1 MQNMKINYINKINYF
16 VLYLFFFLCSNT
28 YAEISSSDRP
38 FFALPQGI
46 SVVAGGDASNANLSD
61 IKNLNKAVQE
71 VSKLNAESLKNNAID
86 SLGTKG
92 AEITKTYLE
101 RYFPTVELELDM
113 MNGENP
119 TSSILILAPLSDPSD
134 TINTF
139 FTQDSI
145 FYSDNRTTVNLGV
158 GYRRLEWDKKL
169 LLGINAFY
177 DHEFPYNHQRTSL
190 GFEARTSVGEI
201 NANIYNSLTDWRD
214 GRDGLDERGLDG
226 RDIEIGIPLPY
237 MNWAYVFAKAFTW
250 DSELSGVKDISGTN
264 LSVRAKPPSLRGIE
278 IEFGR
283 VNYGN
288 TSSNAEKDANFFKI
302 TVNLTELFKTPADA
316 APLISKYAYQLDD
329 MEARR
334 YEKVRRENKIYKQM
348 RGQGG
353 QQVQVSGY

>member
-1 MQNMKINYINKINYF
+1 MKLNFTKSVMYF
-16 VLYLFFFLCSNT
+16 VVYLIVIF
-28 YAEISSSDRP
+28 SSSTHAEYNDGNP
-38 FFALPQGI
+38 F
-46 SVVAGGDASNANLSD
+46 SVVSKTTILAGGNPPNTSLNTFKD
-61 IKNLNKAVQE
+61 IAKKAKQLNINSV
-71 VSKLNAESLKNNAID
+71 KNNITN
-86 SLGTKG
+86 SLGEKG
-92 AEITKTYLE
+92 KKVTQTYLE
-101 RYFPTVELELDM
+101 KYFPTVELELDL
-113 MNGENP
+113 MNESNP
-119 TSSILILAPLSDPSD
+119 TSSILILAPLSDPND

-214 GRDGLDERGLDG
+214 GRDGFDERALDG

-264 LSVRAKPPSLRGIE
+264 LSIRAKPPSLRGVE

-283 VNYGN
+283 VDYGN
-288 TSSNAEKDANFFKI
+288 TSSNDEKDANFFKI
-302 TVNLTELFKTPADA
+302 RVNLTELLKTPADA
-316 APLISKYAYQLDD
+316 APIVSKHAYQLGD
-329 MEARR
+329 MEAQR

-348 RGQGG
+348 RSNG
-353 QQVQVSGY
+353 QQVMVSGF

>member
-1 MQNMKINYINKINYF
+1 MKLNFTKSVMYF
-16 VLYLFFFLCSNT
+16 VVYLIVIF
-28 YAEISSSDRP
+28 SSSTHAEYNDGNP
-38 FFALPQGI
+38 F
-46 SVVAGGDASNANLSD
+46 SVVSKTTILAGGNPPNTSLNTFKD
-61 IKNLNKAVQE
+61 IAKKAKQLNINSV
-71 VSKLNAESLKNNAID
+71 KNNITN
-86 SLGTKG
+86 SLGEKG
-92 AEITKTYLE
+92 KKVTQTYLE
-101 RYFPTVELELDM
+101 KYFPTVELELDL
-113 MNGENP
+113 MNESNP
-119 TSSILILAPLSDPSD
+119 TSSILILAPLSDPND

-158 GYRRLEWDKKL
+158 GYRRLEWGKKL

-264 LSVRAKPPSLRGIE
+264 LSIRANPPSLRGVE

-283 VNYGN
+283 VDYGN
-288 TSSNAEKDANFFKI
+288 TSSNDEKDANFFKI
-302 TVNLTELFKTPADA
+302 RVNLTELLKTPADA
-316 APLISKYAYQLDD
+316 APIVSKHAYQLGD
-329 MEARR
+329 MEAQR

-348 RGQGG
+348 RSNG
-353 QQVQVSGY
+353 QQVMVSGF

>member
-1 MQNMKINYINKINYF
+1 MKNNYIKSVVYF
-16 VLYLFFFLCSNT
+16 VVYLTIIL
-28 YAEISSSDRP
+28 SSSSFAEYSNDNP
-38 FFALPQGI
+38 F
-46 SVVAGGDASNANLSD
+46 SVASGTMILAGGNPPNTSLNTLKDLA
-61 IKNLNKAVQE
+61 NKAKQLNINSVRSNIANNLGEKGKE
-71 VSKLNAESLKNNAID
+71 V
-86 SLGTKG
+86 TQ
-92 AEITKTYLE
+92 TYLE
-101 RYFPTVELELDM
+101 KYFPTVELELDL
-113 MNGENP
+113 MNESNP
-119 TSSILILAPLSDPSD
+119 TSSILILAPLSDPND

-190 GFEARTSVGEI
+190 GFEARTTVGEI

-302 TVNLTELFKTPADA
+302 SVNLTELFKTSADV
-316 APLISKYAYQLDD
+316 APLVSKHAYQLGD
-329 MEARR
+329 MEAQR

-348 RGQGG
+348 RSNG
-353 QQVQVSGY
+353 QQQVMVSGF